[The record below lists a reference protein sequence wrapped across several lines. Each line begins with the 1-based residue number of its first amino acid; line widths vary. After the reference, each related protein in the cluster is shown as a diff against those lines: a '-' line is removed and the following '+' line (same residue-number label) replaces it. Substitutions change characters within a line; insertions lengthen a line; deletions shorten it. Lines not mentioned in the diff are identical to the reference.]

1 MKISLIVGESG
12 SLSSILHFGLVWIS
26 APLCTGGLLALE
38 LVSLGPDSSGD
49 TGSGIGSE
57 SDAGNNHRL
66 PTLFFFRSA
75 TYTSYYSYM
84 QLNKLFTIMTFPA
97 CMVHVLPLQSYIPNL
112 LVVFQLVFHN
122 NDLVISLALLT
133 RARSHVGAPWPLS

>member
-1 MKISLIVGESG
+1 M
-12 SLSSILHFGLVWIS
+12 
-26 APLCTGGLLALE
+26 
-38 LVSLGPDSSGD
+38 LGPDSSGD

-57 SDAGNNHRL
+57 SGAGNNYRL

-97 CMVHVLPLQSYIPNL
+97 CMVHVLPTFLTFLWFFSLFSTIMILL
-112 LVVFQLVFHN
+112 LVL
-122 NDLVISLALLT
+122 SLT
-133 RARSHVGAPWPLS
+133 CARSHVGNYKHEARGASVYNSLQTARAVNNYFIARASVLRMLSASVSIAM